1 MLLWLWKHAVAKAA
15 AHSKQQHQY
24 AHCAHHMDV
33 DRPLP
38 WPLQRA
44 GHLHNRHTRGHKY
57 THICSSHQTLL
68 ILSQGSQQ
76 RRDEWWIKARIRA
89 GARDRWA
96 KASTARW
103 CLFIA
108 KANTSLAWLE
118 PCPRRSELSF
128 YQMLMIVFFFYRW
141 QKNLVYSLLLVDA
154 ARMLTERALSFYY
167 RFSAWKAWQW
177 QVIWVIAVSWPEA
190 PILTAKSSVH
200 NVD

>member
-1 MLLWLWKHAVAKAA
+1 MFHLYTDPLNQLSPPCCYGCGNTLWRKLQHTANSNTNTHT
-15 AHSKQQHQY
+15 HSV
-24 AHCAHHMDV
+24 HHMDV

-44 GHLHNRHTRGHKY
+44 GHLHSRHTRGHKY
-57 THICSSHQTLL
+57 THICSGHQTLL

-108 KANTSLAWLE
+108 KANKSLAWLE
-118 PCPRRSELSF
+118 PCPGRSESSF
-128 YQMLMIVFFFYRW
+128 YQMLMIVFFFCRW
-141 QKNLVYSLLLVDA
+141 QKKSGIFSATCRGGPHVDWARLKLLL
-154 ARMLTERALSFYY
+154 
-167 RFSAWKAWQW
+167 
-177 QVIWVIAVSWPEA
+177 
-190 PILTAKSSVH
+190 
-200 NVD
+200 